1 MQISI
6 FEPKFNQAV
15 IDLILTIQQEEF
27 LLPISLTEQP
37 DLLDIENSYQKQ
49 GGQFWVAINE
59 RKEVLGCIGLVALEQ
74 DNVALKKMFVSKNYR
89 KAGLGK
95 ELLKA
100 FVAYCQKEQKKAIFL
115 GTTTD
120 FEAAQHFYRKFGFQA
135 IESSNL
141 PADFP
146 RLAVDNRF
154 YTYIIN

>member
-27 LLPISLTEQP
+27 SLPISLTEQP

-89 KAGLGK
+89 KVGLGK
-95 ELLKA
+95 ELLKT

-115 GTTTD
+115 GTTSD
-120 FEAAQHFYRKFGFQA
+120 FKAAQYFYQKSGFKEITSA
-135 IESSNL
+135 DL
-141 PADFP
+141 PNDFP
-146 RLAVDNRF
+146 RLAVDNRY
-154 YTYIIN
+154 YTYSVN

>member
-89 KAGLGK
+89 KALQSK
-95 ELLKA
+95 
-100 FVAYCQKEQKKAIFL
+100 
-115 GTTTD
+115 
-120 FEAAQHFYRKFGFQA
+120 R
-135 IESSNL
+135 
-141 PADFP
+141 
-146 RLAVDNRF
+146 RR
-154 YTYIIN
+154 

>member
-27 LLPISLTEQP
+27 SLPISLTEQP

-115 GTTTD
+115 EQQQILRLLSTFT
-120 FEAAQHFYRKFGFQA
+120 E
-135 IESSNL
+135 NL
-141 PADFP
+141 VFKQ
-146 RLAVDNRF
+146 LNHQIYLLIFHV
-154 YTYIIN
+154 

>member
-27 LLPISLTEQP
+27 SLPISLTEQP

-95 ELLKA
+95 KLLKA

-120 FEAAQHFYRKFGFQA
+120 FEAAQHFYRKFGFQS